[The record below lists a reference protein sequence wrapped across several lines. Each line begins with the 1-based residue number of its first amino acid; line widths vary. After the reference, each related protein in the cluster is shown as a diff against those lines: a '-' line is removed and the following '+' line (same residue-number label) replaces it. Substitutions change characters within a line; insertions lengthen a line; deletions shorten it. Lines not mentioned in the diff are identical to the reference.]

1 MNGRTRA
8 SRILAVVGTVLVGLP
23 LAAPLLLA
31 AVPFVTSGRVLLDFL
46 MPGELFP
53 LVVLGGAALLVGALL
68 LRRRRLLVVLPLAAA
83 ILLFVAT
90 NLFAMATGLATGSS
104 PTEGWRLVGLVAIYA
119 GYVAAVVA
127 LLVGGI
133 LLCRTAFSSASRVGS
148 PPDGAR
154 PSA

>member
-90 NLFAMATGLATGSS
+90 NLFAMATGLSAAACFAGSQSVGSS
-104 PTEGWRLVGLVAIYA
+104 M
-119 GYVAAVVA
+119 
-127 LLVGGI
+127 
-133 LLCRTAFSSASRVGS
+133 RVMSG
-148 PPDGAR
+148 
-154 PSA
+154 